1 MVVCPVVLVLV
12 VLIPPAVVILP
23 APALLVRYPGD
34 TRELA
39 SRQTEAREDDEE
51 NHFRIES
58 CADIKDKVRTVW
70 RVCPGLF
77 YNVPETAK

>member
-1 MVVCPVVLVLV
+1 MVVCPVVLVLVLV

-23 APALLVRYPGD
+23 AAALLVRYSGD

-51 NHFRIES
+51 NHF
-58 CADIKDKVRTVW
+58 
-70 RVCPGLF
+70 
-77 YNVPETAK
+77 